1 MDHDGGTGTNGPR
14 NSIRVQESTTKKSK
28 LSHKMEHRLE
38 ESSLLLGPRVT
49 YPEQNIPCQQGS
61 NGGDTPQPSP
71 IYEEGLLTENLT
83 ILDTLLTNRPNP
95 QAPETRGEGE
105 VGGAEDPD
113 GGPPLEKV
121 VHRQTPPAEV
131 GLGQSENENP
141 NFPQTMLTFL
151 QLSQGRMEELTSLLS
166 ELLGTPL
173 TTEMTCTWLGLDSQS
188 KAIPHDSHIK
198 LIEGLSEDPEDHPVS
213 FVPIIERHNA
223 RFEKAY
229 LLHEATRPTIEQKW
243 AKGVTLKDI

>member
-1 MDHDGGTGTNGPR
+1 
-14 NSIRVQESTTKKSK
+14 
-28 LSHKMEHRLE
+28 MEHRLE